1 MKKEKTD
8 ILSKIGKD
16 AGFSVP
22 DGYFDTF
29 AEDLAKKLPEP
40 VLTPVQPVTRWQRV
54 RPFVYMAAM
63 FVGIWLMM
71 KIFDG
76 FGRQE
81 PGIYNPEI
89 LAGFEND
96 ANIEYLLM
104 RGDISEY
111 DILTYEN
118 DDTAMAAVGEEYM
131 NRSIFSLIIA
141 FVVFPFVAAFAHEEQ
156 ADTANAVNSRRAWIA
171 NVKDYKYQMLEREA
185 QMTEAQAEQFFP
197 LYQEMEEKVF
207 MANLE
212 ARRMEMRV
220 SDNFDTATDEDF
232 RQAAQALSD
241 VKVREAEIEQEYYP
255 QFARILSDK
264 QMFLLKRAETHFA
277 SDMLRHYNRS
287 REINAQ

>member
-118 DDTAMAAVGEEYM
+118 DDTAMAAVGEVTE
-131 NRSIFSLIIA
+131 
-141 FVVFPFVAAFAHEEQ
+141 AAFTTAEPGDTIMEQ
-156 ADTANAVNSRRAWIA
+156 
-171 NVKDYKYQMLEREA
+171 
-185 QMTEAQAEQFFP
+185 
-197 LYQEMEEKVF
+197 
-207 MANLE
+207 
-212 ARRMEMRV
+212 
-220 SDNFDTATDEDF
+220 
-232 RQAAQALSD
+232 
-241 VKVREAEIEQEYYP
+241 
-255 QFARILSDK
+255 
-264 QMFLLKRAETHFA
+264 
-277 SDMLRHYNRS
+277 
-287 REINAQ
+287 